1 MYLSVL
7 CSSSSFLGIQ
17 LILSIIDVVSF
28 MWLSTAAYA
37 EYIGEGN
44 PAYVPYLNRA
54 FQPDSCGHSR
64 DRN

>member
-1 MYLSVL
+1 
-7 CSSSSFLGIQ
+7 
-17 LILSIIDVVSF
+17 

-44 PAYVPYLNRA
+44 PAYIPFLTRA
-54 FQPDSCGHSR
+54 FKPDSCGHSR

>member
-1 MYLSVL
+1 LHLSVL
-7 CSSSSFLGIQ
+7 CASNFFLGIQ
-17 LILSIIDVVSF
+17 LMLSIIDVASF

-44 PAYVPYLNRA
+44 PAYIPYLTRA

-64 DRN
+64 D

>member
-1 MYLSVL
+1 M
-7 CSSSSFLGIQ
+7 
-17 LILSIIDVVSF
+17 LSIIDVASF

-44 PAYVPYLNRA
+44 PAYIPYLTRA

-64 DRN
+64 D